1 MKISHLNKQELFLL
15 ILLLFFSLSIYS
27 QSPQIGIPKLEF
39 DGQRLL
45 ISYDIINENQSDQ
58 FYVWVVIQKKDGE
71 VIKINSVSGD
81 LGDIKPGNNKVIN
94 WEPAK
99 DSVFLNEE
107 ISVKVN
113 AEKYV
118 KSYNKG
124 SAMLLSVLV
133 PGLGQSKISKSKPYW
148 VMGVASYGALAGGLV
163 TYNGYKSNYDKYL
176 AEETDPQK
184 RANYLNKAE
193 KQANMSGALFVTTAA
208 IWTTNLIWVAL
219 TPNRYQPLKYK
230 PLTLSPSA
238 DPLNGVALL
247 TLRYRF

>member
-1 MKISHLNKQELFLL
+1 MNKQELFLSVF
-15 ILLLFFSLSIYS
+15 LLFISLSISS

-39 DGQRLL
+39 DGQKLL
-45 ISYDIINENQSDQ
+45 ISYNIINENQSDQ
-58 FYVWVVIQKKDGE
+58 FYVWVVIQKKDGQ
-71 VIKINSVSGD
+71 ILKMNSISGD
-81 LGDIKPGNNKVIN
+81 LGDIKPGKNKLIT

-107 ISVKVN
+107 VTVKVN

-124 SAMLLSVLV
+124 SAILLSVLV
-133 PGLGQSKISKSKPYW
+133 PGLGQSKMSKGKPFW
-148 VMGVASYGALAGGLV
+148 LMGVASYGALAGGLV
-163 TYNGYKSNYDKYL
+163 TYSGYKSNYDKYL
-176 AEETDPQK
+176 AEETDPKK
-184 RANYLNKAE
+184 RADYLNQAE
-193 KQANMSGALFVTTAA
+193 KQANMSGALFVTAAA

-238 DPLNGVALL
+238 DPLNGAALL
-247 TLRYRF
+247 TLRYKF